1 MARAFVAAAIVA
13 CALFLAGCAGEG
25 GDKGGDKIVGG
36 CPTPVHYDDATI
48 NKITEALEALP
59 PDNIL
64 HRAMTDYEYER
75 DDLRFCRC
83 TVAEGAPLP
92 KN

>member
-1 MARAFVAAAIVA
+1 MARGHIAGAILA
-13 CALFLAGCAGEG
+13 GALILAGCAGQG
-25 GDKGGDKIVGG
+25 RDQDKIVNG
-36 CPTPVHYDDATI
+36 CPTPVHYSDATLK
-48 NKITEALEALP
+48 KITQALEALP
-59 PDNIL
+59 SDNVL

-83 TVAEGAPLP
+83 TVAEGQPPP